1 MNISIVTVHT
11 MGRDAFKPK
20 HASSVSISGVIDTGV
35 NSNTGYVIS
44 DDHIKIII
52 DIQKYVV
59 YNRFVH
65 RRVICSIRN
74 NNWIRWQTEMSAFLF
89 SFFVICLIRLNFQ
102 QNQLYKEEFQ
112 YMEKNTSFTEGK
124 IMQPLLLFAVPVL
137 LALFPQAMY
146 GAVDL
151 LIVGKF
157 ASSAN
162 VSAVSTGSQIMTTPY
177 HNLPA
182 YKMLFLCFH
191 GPSADFP
198 AATWSSLQPPPVSY
212 RKTPVHCTVFSF
224 HVQLHK
230 PSYHFP
236 HGQPACTG
244 RSFFPD
250 ISDKVHKTYP

>member
-74 NNWIRWQTEMSAFLF
+74 NSWIRWQTEMSAFLF

-102 QNQLYKEEFQ
+102 QNQFHKEESQ
-112 YMEKNTSFTEGK
+112 HMEKTHHLPKEKSCSRYFCLQFLYCWHSF
-124 IMQPLLLFAVPVL
+124 
-137 LALFPQAMY
+137 
-146 GAVDL
+146 
-151 LIVGKF
+151 
-157 ASSAN
+157 
-162 VSAVSTGSQIMTTPY
+162 
-177 HNLPA
+177 
-182 YKMLFLCFH
+182 
-191 GPSADFP
+191 
-198 AATWSSLQPPPVSY
+198 Y
-212 RKTPVHCTVFSF
+212 RLCTV
-224 HVQLHK
+224 Q
-230 PSYHFP
+230 
-236 HGQPACTG
+236 
-244 RSFFPD
+244 
-250 ISDKVHKTYP
+250 